1 MQKMICFLTILAI
14 ASLTGCSAI
23 TGGGDNEIV
32 INKDGKVIAGRNQ
45 NDGYV
50 GGKEA
55 DAKALEALFISTNT
69 PTFTATVSL
78 DDNNKPVM
86 TTSMNIGPLIIA
98 SKVDQIMSLMAKQNV
113 PETSFAQGAKAVGGA
128 VTDIVSSP
136 ATMAI
141 GLSWLWKDA
150 LLGAAAMAGGD
161 NRNYV
166 YRDIDGSFNETKVI
180 GKGTATGPAMG
191 GDTIMEPAPLTVK

>member
-1 MQKMICFLTILAI
+1 MGKIKTIIIIITAVSLLGGCI
-14 ASLTGCSAI
+14 LSGNQSKILTG
-23 TGGGDNEIV
+23 T
-32 INKDGKVIAGRNQ
+32 DGQVIAGRNQ
-45 NDGYV
+45 YDGYAD
-50 GGKEA
+50 GKES
-55 DAKALEALFISTNT
+55 DSKALTAMAEAIES
-69 PTFTATVSL
+69 PTVTTEVKI
-78 DDNNKPVM
+78 DDNGNPV
-86 TTSMNIGPLIIA
+86 TTTTISLGGLILA
-98 SKVDQIMSLMAKQNV
+98 SKMDQIQTVMAKQNV

-128 VTDIVSSP
+128 VTGIISSP

-166 YRDIDGSFNETKVI
+166 YKDIDGSFNETKVI

-191 GDTIMEPAPLTVK
+191 GDTIMQPAPMGVE